1 MRNIPYGRQQITQ
14 EDIDEVVKTL
24 KSEFI
29 TQGPKVKEFEE
40 KFADFI
46 GSKYAVAVSSGT
58 AALHLS
64 TIALGV
70 NKKTKVICSPLTF
83 VASSNSVIY
92 SGGTVDFCDI
102 DSKNL
107 LMDIKLLE
115 KKLES
120 SPIGTYDGIIA
131 VDFAGAAVKMDAFR
145 RLSDKYNLWILEDSC
160 HAPGAFFIDKEN
172 KKQMCG
178 NGKYADLAIFSFHP
192 VKHITCGEGG
202 MITTNNKFLYQK
214 ILKLRSHGIVRDDF
228 KNKIKNPG
236 WYYEM
241 QLLGYNYR
249 LSDIS
254 CSLGISQLKR
264 LDKNLLKRRE
274 IAEIYDSYFKAIDQI
289 SIPSFDYKI
298 SHAYHLY
305 VIMINERDKLY
316 NILRE
321 KGINVQ
327 LHYIPVHLQPY
338 YKNLGFKKGHFPE
351 VEKYYQKGLSLPI
364 FPGLKKADQ
373 KFIIETILKFIK

>member
-1 MRNIPYGRQQITQ
+1 
-14 EDIDEVVKTL
+14 
-24 KSEFI
+24 
-29 TQGPKVKEFEE
+29 
-40 KFADFI
+40 
-46 GSKYAVAVSSGT
+46 
-58 AALHLS
+58 
-64 TIALGV
+64 
-70 NKKTKVICSPLTF
+70 
-83 VASSNSVIY
+83 
-92 SGGTVDFCDI
+92 
-102 DSKNL
+102 
-107 LMDIKLLE
+107 
-115 KKLES
+115 
-120 SPIGTYDGIIA
+120 
-131 VDFAGAAVKMDAFR
+131 
-145 RLSDKYNLWILEDSC
+145 
-160 HAPGAFFIDKEN
+160 
-172 KKQMCG
+172 
-178 NGKYADLAIFSFHP
+178 
-192 VKHITCGEGG
+192 

-305 VIMINERDKLY
+305 VIMINQRDKLY

>member
-92 SGGTVDFCDI
+92 SGGTIDFCDI